1 MNTIPLT
8 EAAEIQGGSQIW
20 CPGKVLVPGFPYPY
34 PSGPLGPVPTC
45 PESELIDV
53 ADLQMITGGAG
64 YVSEAGSAIGKTWA
78 MIYKTGRDFGRSLVN
93 ALIP

>member
-1 MNTIPLT
+1 M
-8 EAAEIQGGSQIW
+8 ERIQQVETANIEGGSHTW

-45 PESELIDV
+45 PEGQVLDSL
-53 ADLQMITGGAG
+53 DLQVITGGAG
-64 YVSEAGSAIGKTWA
+64 YISEAGSAIGKTWA

-93 ALIP
+93 AMIP

>member
-1 MNTIPLT
+1 METIQQVET
-8 EAAEIQGGSQIW
+8 TTIQGGSQSW

-45 PESELIDV
+45 AGGQVIDV
-53 ADLQMITGGAG
+53 VDLQSITGGAG
-64 YVSEAGSAIGKTWA
+64 YISEAGSAIGKTWA

-93 ALIP
+93 AMIP